1 MVSGNSEMLPGGP
14 RDPARCASGFSP
26 GDGKDEPRA
35 AEKQELFTSLLSMC
49 IWSYGCL
56 ESLKR

>member
-1 MVSGNSEMLPGGP
+1 MLPGGP